1 MKKALVEAA
10 RGPAAEAGGAG
21 ERALCSTGL
30 SPMMFPAH
38 GGRIME
44 QVLLLNLSY
53 EPLKVINWKK
63 AITLLCLGKV
73 EVIEEYGR
81 DIRSVTL
88 TIRLPSVVRLLR
100 MVKRPRRPVRF
111 SRQNIYA
118 RDRHRCQYCG
128 RRLPLEDLTYDHVL
142 PRSRGG
148 KTEWENIVTCCVTCN
163 RKKGGKT
170 PEEAH
175 MRLIRTPSRPTWV
188 PALRV
193 TIGVKEIPTTWRDY
207 LYWNVELAR

>member
-1 MKKALVEAA
+1 
-10 RGPAAEAGGAG
+10 
-21 ERALCSTGL
+21 
-30 SPMMFPAH
+30 
-38 GGRIME
+38 ME

-81 DIRSVTL
+81 DIRSVSV

-118 RDRHRCQYCG
+118 RDRYCCQYCG
-128 RRLPLEDLTYDHVL
+128 RRLPIEDLTYDHVL

-148 KTEWENIVTCCVTCN
+148 KTEWGNIVTCCVSCN

-170 PEEAH
+170 PEEAR

-188 PALRV
+188 PAIRI

-207 LYWNVELAR
+207 LYWNVELVQ